1 MSKLNRLV
9 LFALFFCIAGA
20 IVAQS
25 YVEETSTTFDKRSMS
40 AVMVRIDAP
49 RDVVEDKW
57 DEFWDDKYDVDID
70 KKDKDRNQITM
81 VAEQVS
87 IPAVSDKNFDLMTK
101 VADSGDGSTVY
112 MGVSFGYDVEASNTQ
127 YTSSYQAAKAIM
139 RDFQTYFYDKYFGDQ
154 LAELNDE
161 LKDVRDDR
169 EDASE
174 DQQKSKKKI
183 EKWQKK
189 IADYEEKIQDE
200 RDDIGEEIVTEQ
212 DKAEKVAELEQR
224 IREIEQMKS
233 RYMGGR

>member
-1 MSKLNRLV
+1 MNKLSKLA
-9 LFALFFCIAGA
+9 LFAFFLCITGT
-20 IVAQS
+20 ISAQS

-49 RDVVEDKW
+49 RDAVEDKW